1 MNQQLI
7 EFIELCLMD
16 GVISDKER
24 EVIFR
29 KSKELGVPEDECE
42 IILNG
47 MMYKRN
53 STEKVEINL
62 LQSEDYVDQ
71 SRLKTWFNN
80 WLENDKL
87 IKETTNNINYLLTE
101 SLVEFVNS
109 DEDKK
114 SRNQPIQKDTLLEL
128 CDLTTIESIPSSFFR
143 SGVEGKKGFVESEYK
158 SEIFKILNEEKFIS
172 CISSSI
178 SNEFSIKVNLPWK
191 DEDVKQMI
199 ENYHYP
205 NRDLGGGWY
214 RLVYKLNSRFLGR
227 DTIIITD
234 KSLIEIHDGFHKPNS
249 FSKTSLSN
257 VNVKTFLDQFDNFK
271 QSFNEIKG
279 FLKSENLKINHLSPR
294 NIVHD
299 NTLFNS
305 VVEKIGINEQ
315 TRRIINI
322 DIKVKEFL
330 DENYNNQ
337 IEKLS
342 NRDLFVYNFKEE
354 KTPGG
359 LQKIVLRENSILGTL
374 NTTSLQFF
382 EFYLKLLKFRDDVL
396 NLYLSNKIIDL
407 ERVLSSFENSELNM
421 SRFQKESLS
430 KLESINQNLIE
441 LKIITTE
448 GFEKISDDS
457 REILNKL
464 ESTNEYNKEILSSL
478 NFNNFIN
485 VVSTYQLY
493 KINKNTKPLI

>member
-1 MNQQLI
+1 
-7 EFIELCLMD
+7 MD
-16 GVISDKER
+16 GVISEKER
-24 EVIFR
+24 EVVFR

-47 MMYKRN
+47 MMYKMG
-53 STEKVEINL
+53 STKKVETNL
-62 LQSEDYVDQ
+62 LQSENYIDQ
-71 SRLKTWFNN
+71 SNLKIWFDN

-87 IKETTNNINYLLTE
+87 INETINNLNHLLGK
-101 SLVEFVNS
+101 SLIEFLDS
-109 DEDKK
+109 DEDRN
-114 SRNQPIQKDTLLEL
+114 SRIHPIQKETLLEL
-128 CDLTTIESIPSSFFR
+128 CDLNTIESIPSSFFK
-143 SGVEGKKGFVESEYK
+143 SGVEGKKGFVESTYK
-158 SEIFKILNEEKFIS
+158 TEIYKILEEEKFIS
-172 CISSSI
+172 CISSSV

-214 RLVYKLNSRFLGR
+214 KLVYKLNSRFLGR
-227 DTIIITD
+227 DTILITD
-234 KSLIEIHDGFHKPNS
+234 KSIIEIHHKPNS
-249 FSKTSLSN
+249 FSRTTFEDL
-257 VNVKTFLDQFDNFK
+257 NVKTFLDEFDNFK

-279 FLKSENLKINHLSPR
+279 FLKSKYLKINHLSPR
-294 NIVHD
+294 NILHD

-305 VVEKIGINEQ
+305 VIEKIGINEQ

-337 IEKLS
+337 IGKLS
-342 NRDLFVYNFKEE
+342 NQDLFVYNFKEE

-407 ERVLSSFENSELNM
+407 EMVLSSFENSELNL
-421 SRFQKESLS
+421 SKFQKESLS
-430 KLESINQNLIE
+430 KLESISQNLIE

-457 REILNKL
+457 REILNRL

-478 NFNNFIN
+478 NFNNFLN

-493 KINKNTKPLI
+493 KINKNTKPMK